1 MVLLV
6 RYIELYMPHISKER
20 LNTKLHE
27 KLFTD
32 LIELQMG
39 LSKKQ
44 STSLMSSLLTETE
57 QIMLTKRCAAAIMFE
72 QGYSGYKVYSVLKVS
87 KSTAKRWYMQYEEGV
102 FDGLLAGLRNKKR
115 VQREREEFIETFNK
129 IMRLGMPSMGKD
141 RWKSVFE

>member
-1 MVLLV
+1 
-6 RYIELYMPHISKER
+6 MPHVSKEKLNNR
-20 LNTKLHE
+20 LYE

-32 LIELQMG
+32 LIELQVG

-44 STSLMSSLLTETE
+44 AASVMSSLLTETE

-72 QGYSGYKVYSVLKVS
+72 HGYSSYRVWTVLKIS
-87 KSTAKRWYMQYEEGV
+87 KSTAKRLREQYEEGV
-102 FDGLLAGLRNKKR
+102 FDGLLRGLRNKKLAKK
-115 VQREREEFIETFNK
+115 EKKEFIETFNK